1 MGGPLVSHSRI
12 PVPLLVVTPAGALG
26 QALGEGH
33 ASNSISLAAIAVSST
48 AHVQH
53 CGEGNDGDIFSR

>member
-33 ASNSISLAAIAVSST
+33 ASNSISLAAIAVST
-48 AHVQH
+48 AHVRH
-53 CGEGNDGDIFSR
+53 CGEGGDGDIFSR